1 MEAEESRVQDQSEY
15 MVRLCLNKKKKKK
28 KTDVHYPAISLK
40 IPSLH
45 SLTPREEHEGAVPTS
60 PIPRPQ
66 DSGLFSVLKAAPE
79 GETKQKRE

>member
-15 MVRLCLNKKKKKK
+15 MVRLCLKK